1 MKELRISGVAHP
13 RLVTITVILVLML
26 GWPACALVADALPGG
41 HGGEMSDACQGD
53 HIPRAIDLSQ
63 AVQSAA
69 ASDPQLAI
77 AYANAE
83 DAYGDVIAARGAF
96 LPSVQFSIADQRY
109 VPDNELSPVVVI
121 GNTVLGGPE
130 VKSAYGALVLSWN
143 LFNSG
148 RDLAALQSADAERR
162 AAASGIDD
170 QLHDTLA
177 GVLQA
182 YADLYEAQVAAAHQ
196 SARQQSLKEI
206 GTRAEERYVDGHGSI
221 VDVGRA
227 RTAAL
232 EAQEEL
238 NDDCRTVADKS
249 SALARAMGISL
260 AWNERL
266 VVGDALPAPIMDL
279 ENSGD
284 LQAAVE
290 EDSAVVAR
298 REKLAAAQAG
308 LRQALRSLGPSVTL
322 SVRRD
327 LLGQSVDSFADA
339 NNHIAPYDYQL
350 GLTFQQELFPFT
362 DERAKIGHAR
372 AEVRRA
378 QAELQQSRLDTEK
391 RLREALSIREQVD
404 ASYRAARDSLVEAQ
418 RVAMLTQSLYR
429 AGRTDLDSVDRAGID
444 RDKAAADVATLGSR
458 RTYAAWAVVRAL
470 EPEQFVELLLQQL
483 HVRPSTQPQ

>member
-1 MKELRISGVAHP
+1 
-13 RLVTITVILVLML
+13 
-26 GWPACALVADALPGG
+26 
-41 HGGEMSDACQGD
+41 
-53 HIPRAIDLSQ
+53 
-63 AVQSAA
+63 
-69 ASDPQLAI
+69 
-77 AYANAE
+77 
-83 DAYGDVIAARGAF
+83 
-96 LPSVQFSIADQRY
+96 
-109 VPDNELSPVVVI
+109 
-121 GNTVLGGPE
+121 
-130 VKSAYGALVLSWN
+130 
-143 LFNSG
+143 
-148 RDLAALQSADAERR
+148 
-162 AAASGIDD
+162 
-170 QLHDTLA
+170 
-177 GVLQA
+177 
-182 YADLYEAQVAAAHQ
+182 
-196 SARQQSLKEI
+196 
-206 GTRAEERYVDGHGSI
+206 
-221 VDVGRA
+221 
-227 RTAAL
+227 
-232 EAQEEL
+232 
-238 NDDCRTVADKS
+238 
-249 SALARAMGISL
+249 
-260 AWNERL
+260 
-266 VVGDALPAPIMDL
+266 
-279 ENSGD
+279 
-284 LQAAVE
+284 
-290 EDSAVVAR
+290 
-298 REKLAAAQAG
+298 
-308 LRQALRSLGPSVTL
+308 VTL